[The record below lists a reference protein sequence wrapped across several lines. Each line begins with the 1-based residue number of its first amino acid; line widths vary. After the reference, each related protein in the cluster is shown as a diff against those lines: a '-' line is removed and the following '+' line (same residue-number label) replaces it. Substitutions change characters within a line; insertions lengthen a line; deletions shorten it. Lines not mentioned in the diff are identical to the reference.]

1 MNNPMEGSTQADIE
15 VDHLIRRVD
24 AIEKFLVERFPEI
37 CILNGIFLLKKDVEA
52 QKERDKKLQQAKK
65 KIDNNNKDAAEYA
78 RQILCKIAEMEREAD
93 N

>member
-1 MNNPMEGSTQADIE
+1 MNNPMEGSTRADIE

-37 CILNGIFLLKKDVEA
+37 CILNEKILYKKDVEA
-52 QKERDKKLQQAKK
+52 QKERDKKLQQAKE
-65 KIDNNNKDAAEYA
+65 KIDNNKDAAEYA

-93 N
+93 S

>member
-37 CILNGIFLLKKDVEA
+37 CVLNGIFLLKKDVEA
-52 QKERDKKLQQAKK
+52 QKERDKKLQQAKE
-65 KIDNNNKDAAEYA
+65 KIDNNKDAAEYA